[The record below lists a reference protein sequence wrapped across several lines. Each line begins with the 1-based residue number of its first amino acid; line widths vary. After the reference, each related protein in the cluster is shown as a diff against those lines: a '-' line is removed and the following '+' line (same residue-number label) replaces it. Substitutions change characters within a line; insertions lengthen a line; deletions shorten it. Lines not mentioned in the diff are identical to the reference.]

1 MSTSKFEKLDDFKKK
16 EDIVIKNKKYLINY
30 LESHSPKIIGDR
42 NLTKKYT
49 MTKTVDV
56 TKNKKKEKNMY
67 RMWQM
72 MFFMYLIFLCFLY
85 NVGTKNSKIHEI

>member
-16 EDIVIKNKKYLINY
+16 EDIVIKNKKFLINY
-30 LESHSPKIIGDR
+30 LECHAPKIIGDR

-72 MFFMYLIFLCFLY
+72 MFFMYLIFLGFLY
-85 NVGTKNSKIHEI
+85 NVGTKISKIHEL